1 MSVRRFGLSIK
12 DALNGIKE
20 AFKSEQN
27 FRIQFV
33 IALLVFLAA
42 AFFPLK
48 ASETLLV
55 ILMVFF
61 VLVMELLN
69 TALEKFIDLLK
80 PRLHYYAKVVK
91 DIMAAAVFL
100 TSLCA
105 LIVGL
110 VIFIPYLINWINKI

>member
-1 MSVRRFGLSIK
+1 MSVRRFGKSLK
-12 DALNGIKE
+12 DAISGLIS
-20 AFKSEQN
+20 AYKSEQN
-27 FRIQFV
+27 LRIQV
-33 IALLVFLAA
+33 IAAIIVIIAA
-42 AFFPLK
+42 AYFPLK
-48 ASETLLV
+48 AWESLLV

-105 LIVGL
+105 LIVGT
-110 VIFIPYLINWINKI
+110 VIFLPYLINLINAL